1 MYVTLLF
8 SWLRNDV
15 QSPQS
20 ESVIDTRTFDKT
32 RFLSISIGL
41 MLSSLANVLLT
52 QARRHIEMPLNARL
66 RRWYSLHSFRVHA
79 RLDLATYSD
88 AITRQRVENSD
99 NMCGQTIAYT
109 SLELATSILSATAQ
123 MFTSVAVLLRILHD
137 QQNGAMLVALTL
149 FVEALYWLPQMIN
162 FWKTRGA

>member
-1 MYVTLLF
+1 
-8 SWLRNDV
+8 
-15 QSPQS
+15 
-20 ESVIDTRTFDKT
+20 
-32 RFLSISIGL
+32 
-41 MLSSLANVLLT
+41 
-52 QARRHIEMPLNARL
+52 
-66 RRWYSLHSFRVHA
+66 
-79 RLDLATYSD
+79 
-88 AITRQRVENSD
+88 
-99 NMCGQTIAYT
+99 MCGQTIAYT